1 MLAGG
6 LTRVELTDDSD
17 VVFTWVAS
25 VGLLEPRLDSP
36 LRVARVQHGLLRRG
50 TVKDR
55 ASHRPIFKHGVR
67 QYLLLLLLITTAFI
81 LCFVLATGRISA
93 TACLRI
99 VELELRVLK

>member
-50 TVKDR
+50 TV
-55 ASHRPIFKHGVR
+55 
-67 QYLLLLLLITTAFI
+67 
-81 LCFVLATGRISA
+81 
-93 TACLRI
+93 
-99 VELELRVLK
+99 